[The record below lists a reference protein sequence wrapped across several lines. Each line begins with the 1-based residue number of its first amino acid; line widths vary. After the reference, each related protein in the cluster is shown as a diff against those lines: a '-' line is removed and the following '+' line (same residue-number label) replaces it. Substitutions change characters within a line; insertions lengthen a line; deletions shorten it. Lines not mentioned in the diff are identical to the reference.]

1 MSIDR
6 DMGRR
11 LAKSAAWMVLLRLTI
26 RSLGLISTL
35 ILARLLVPADFGL
48 VALASL
54 IISILELVFD
64 FSFDLYLIRQKGQD
78 TSLYNTVWTLSVLR
92 GSLMGLLIFLAA
104 PLAAAFYASPA
115 LVDIYHVLAL
125 GSFIS
130 GFENVGIVEFRK
142 ELRFDREF
150 RLRLAAKL
158 VAFATTISM
167 ALVWKNYWALVIGTL
182 SSQVALVVLSYIMSD
197 YRPSLTLARW
207 REIFR
212 FSTWIML
219 ASVFGALLTRSP
231 SLIIGRFANVSSVG
245 LYEVGREVAD
255 LPTTELVWPIAR
267 TLYPGYSKVM
277 GNTEKIRQ
285 LYLDSIGLII
295 TLATPLALGIAVTAE
310 PLVCVLLGIK
320 WLEAVPFIEV
330 LAVSGLIRL
339 FSTGAQSIILAQ
351 GRPKLYALLALFS
364 LLMTLPLSILGAWQA
379 GAIGVA
385 YGFLGGMVLSSLA
398 YLTSSY
404 LLLQLSA
411 KVIIHYAYRPLF
423 SGLGMVIAIWSLL
436 SLMMEADTAD
446 FWRALRMLAILAPLG
461 ATVYIT
467 TLLLLWRL
475 AGKPAGPEH
484 TLLREINQR
493 WPRLKYW
500 LPAVE

>member
-1 MSIDR
+1 MSADR
-6 DMGRR
+6 DVGRR

-35 ILARLLVPADFGL
+35 VLARLLVPADFGL

-54 IISILELVFD
+54 IIGILDMVFD

-92 GSLMGLLIFLAA
+92 GSLVALLILLVA
-104 PLAAAFYASPA
+104 PLAAAFYASPS

-125 GSFIS
+125 GLFIS

-150 RLRLAAKL
+150 RLRLATKL
-158 VAFATTISM
+158 VAFTTTIGM
-167 ALVWKNYWALVIGTL
+167 ALVWQNYWALVIGTL
-182 SSQVALVVLSYIMSD
+182 SSQVALVMLSYMMSD

-207 REIFR
+207 REVFR

-219 ASVFGALLTRSP
+219 ASVFGALLIRYP

-245 LYEVGREVAD
+245 MYEVGREVAD

-267 TLYPGYSKVM
+267 ALYPGYSKVM
-277 GNTEKIRQ
+277 GNMEKIRQ

-295 TLATPLALGIAVTAE
+295 ALATPLALGIAVTAE
-310 PLVCVLLGIK
+310 PLVRVMLGMK

-330 LAVSGLIRL
+330 LAVAGLVRL

-364 LLMTLPLSILGAWQA
+364 LLMTLPLSAIGAWQA

-385 YGFLGGMVLSSLA
+385 YGFLVGMMLSSLA
-398 YLTSSY
+398 YLMSSY

-411 KVIIHYAYRPLF
+411 RVFIRYVHRPLLA
-423 SGLGMVIAIWSLL
+423 GLGMAATVWSLL
-436 SLMMEADTAD
+436 SLMEAGTAD
-446 FWRALRMLAILAPLG
+446 LWQALRALAVVAPLG

-493 WPRLKYW
+493 WPRLAHW
-500 LPAVE
+500 LPTVK